1 MTNMSFIDKAKKK
14 LEDIANAAKD
24 AVDGDDDKTKKE
36 EVTKTSSSTIEK
48 VKGKQGIIS
57 KIQNFFTLG
66 YGTKEDLRELDRK
79 LRDDYYIDLRD
90 MRHVWEDLYLEAL
103 DAGEIK
109 GRNYKKVIQVLDR
122 VTEKVRHADYGYA
135 GLFDRKGHIREE
147 ELARVFDYDRDF
159 GKNVEELKE
168 AVNKTKNEIE
178 SENWETVSDEVKNVK
193 KLLLAFEDKWDDRE
207 KQFRPLEI

>member
-1 MTNMSFIDKAKKK
+1 MSFIDKTKKK
-14 LEDIANAAKD
+14 LEDLADKAKD
-24 AVDGDDDKTKKE
+24 AIDGDDDKSEKE
-36 EVTKTSSSTIEK
+36 EVPPTKTSTVDK

-57 KIQNFFTLG
+57 KIQNFFTMG

-79 LRDDYYIDLRD
+79 LRDDYYVDLRD
-90 MRHVWEDLYLEAL
+90 MRHDWEDIYLETL
-103 DAGEIK
+103 DSGEVK
-109 GRNYKKVIQVLDR
+109 GRNFKKVIQVLDR

-135 GLFDRKGHIREE
+135 GLFDRKGHIRED

-159 GKNVEELKE
+159 GKELDVLKKV
-168 AVNKTKNEIE
+168 VNKTKNKVEE
-178 SENWETVSDEVKNVK
+178 ENWEIVSDELKNVK